1 MKKGMKGIVA
11 QVRPEILAQR
21 LKVTATVRVESGEAV
36 VAQMPDREVSAILPR
51 SVLVGTART
60 APVSLLGTL
69 QPILSRMTEGR
80 QVRIWQYR
88 ERWFFSFV
96 AWRGVRFLSDQ
107 EAEEAQGTR
116 GTRETPAAE
125 TPAAQPPA
133 GLAAGPVISPPG

>member
-21 LKVTATVRVESGEAV
+21 LKVTATVTVESGEAV
-36 VAQMPDREVSAILPR
+36 VAQMPDREVSAVLPR

-96 AWRGVRFLSDQ
+96 AWRGVRFVEDQ
-107 EAEEAQGTR
+107 E
-116 GTRETPAAE
+116 PAAV
-125 TPAAQPPA
+125 
-133 GLAAGPVISPPG
+133 LSPPG

>member
-1 MKKGMKGIVA
+1 
-11 QVRPEILAQR
+11 
-21 LKVTATVRVESGEAV
+21 
-36 VAQMPDREVSAILPR
+36 MPDREVSAILPR

-107 EAEEAQGTR
+107 EAEQEAEHQQ
-116 GTRETPAAE
+116 AE
-125 TPAAQPPA
+125 HQEAEHQPA
-133 GLAAGPVISPPG
+133 GLPAEPAISPPG